1 MTRSYLSKMKVRL
14 AAKDYMRG
22 ATLRADSDE
31 LSDKRLAGKFAC
43 HVTTIKRVREHMP
56 VTALDEDDQALIREC
71 VKEKARID
79 AQLPTL
85 SKTYLCKH
93 YGVSEEA
100 MDIELELAGWED
112 PRQKRKKQRAAA

>member
-1 MTRSYLSKMKVRL
+1 MSGYQNARMRVRL
-14 AAKDYMRG
+14 AANEYMRG
-22 ATLRADSDE
+22 ANLRSESEE

-79 AQLPTL
+79 EQLPMLT
-85 SKTYLCKH
+85 KTYLCKKH
-93 YGVSEEA
+93 GVSLEA
-100 MDIELELAGWED
+100 IDIQLELAGWED
-112 PRQKRKKQRAAA
+112 PRQKRKNQRAVA